1 MRLVDAEHSGIWLLA
16 YGSPP
21 EVGAS
26 SPAQTKRRNPEET
39 HMRDRPRG
47 TGHGDMAG
55 GSTLQLTFQEEVPK
69 AFMNPGHH
77 KPSAEAYLRYNANF
91 C

>member
-39 HMRDRPRG
+39 CMRGTLRG
-47 TGHGDMAG
+47 TGYGDMAG
-55 GSTLQLTFQEEVPK
+55 GSTLQLTFKKEVPE
-69 AFMNPGHH
+69 AFMNPGHQ
-77 KPSAEAYLRYNANF
+77 KPSAEAYLRCNANF